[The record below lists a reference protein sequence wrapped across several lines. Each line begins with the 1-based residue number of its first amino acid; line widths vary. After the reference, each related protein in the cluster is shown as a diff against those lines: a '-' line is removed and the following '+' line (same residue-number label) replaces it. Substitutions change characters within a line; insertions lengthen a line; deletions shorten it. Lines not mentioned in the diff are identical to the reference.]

1 MDVLNPYY
9 LQIIVFSLINVVNAL
24 GVFFAFSTGQIT
36 LGTAGFMS
44 LGAYTSA
51 ILVMQFEIPMFISI
65 LIGGLAAALVSVLIG
80 GLTTRL
86 SGLYLTIAT
95 IGFSEIIRVLFL
107 NWDYVGGAL
116 GINGIPSLGQG
127 ITNSLAAAGVLQTL
141 GLDYV
146 QLSSFVQILILL
158 LAIIVIVIVWQ
169 SLKRSKVG
177 RAFSSVRSDSYAA
190 ELSGINV
197 SKYKLMSFVAS
208 AFIAGIGG
216 AFYAHTYSTITPDDF
231 SFTQSVNNLLYVVFG
246 GSEVVWGPIF
256 GAISLTI
263 LPEFLRGMADYREMI
278 YGILLLVMMIFRPQG
293 LLTKNLF
300 HRPNK
305 RKKAEG
311 QNGSVSNTRAKE
323 SDSI

>member
-1 MDVLNPYY
+1 MDFLNPYY
-9 LQIIVFSLINVVNAL
+9 LQIIVFSLINVINAL

-44 LGAYTSA
+44 VGAYTSS
-51 ILVMQFEIPMFISI
+51 ILVMQFDMPMVLSI
-65 LIGGLAAALVSVLIG
+65 LIGGLLAALVSVLIG

-107 NWDYVGGAL
+107 NWEYVGGAL

-127 ITNSLAAAGVLQTL
+127 LTNALAAAGVLQML
-141 GLDYV
+141 NIDYV
-146 QLSSFVQILILL
+146 QLSSFVQIFILL

-169 SLKRSKVG
+169 RLNNSKVG

-197 SKYKLMSFVAS
+197 SKYKMISFVAS

-231 SFTQSVNNLLYVVFG
+231 SFSQSVNNLLYVVFG
-246 GSEVVWGPIF
+246 GTQVVWGPIF
-256 GAISLTI
+256 GALSLTI
-263 LPEFLRGMADYREMI
+263 IPEFLRGMADYREMI

-293 LLTKNLF
+293 LITKNLI
-300 HRPNK
+300 HKIKKTGNK
-305 RKKAEG
+305 NKTLSK
-311 QNGSVSNTRAKE
+311 SNTKE
-323 SDSI
+323 SD